1 VTRIERQKYAELYGP
16 TTGDRLRLADT
27 DLWIEVEDDARA
39 PGDEAVFGGGKTI
52 RESMGQ
58 GTTTYAGGAPDTVIT
73 NVVILDHWGIVKADV
88 GIRDGYVVAIGK
100 AGNPDVMDDVDP
112 GLEIGPSTDVIAGER
127 RILTAG
133 GIDSHVHFIT
143 PTVVTEALA
152 SGITTVIGGGT
163 GPSEGTRATTVT
175 PSASALATMHRA
187 LDEMPVNVALL
198 GKGNTVSAA
207 GLHEQ
212 LTAGAAGFKLHEDW
226 GTTPAAIDA
235 CLRVCD
241 ETGVQAAI
249 HTDTLNEA
257 GFLESTIA
265 AIGGRTIH
273 AYHTEGA
280 GGGHAP
286 DIIAIAAEPNVL
298 PSSTN
303 PTRPHTINTLA
314 EHLDMLMVCHHLNPR
329 IPEDLAF
336 AESRI
341 RESTIA
347 AEDVLQDMG
356 AISMIGSDS
365 QAMGRAGET
374 IIRTWQTAHTMK
386 LRRGQ
391 LAAGERADN
400 LRARR
405 YVAKYTICPAVAHG
419 MAELIGSIAVGKL
432 ADLVLWEPAFFGIR
446 PHLVI
451 KGGAIAWAQIGDAN
465 ASIPTP
471 QPLWGRPMFAAT
483 GRAAAHHS
491 VSFVAPGALAE
502 GVAERLEL
510 RRRLV
515 ELDNTRSLSKA
526 DLPQND
532 ALPDI
537 RVDAST
543 FVVHVDGDRI
553 DPMPAESL
561 PMAQRYS
568 LF

>member
-27 DLWIEVEDDARA
+27 DLWIEVEGDARR

-52 RESMGQ
+52 RESMAQ
-58 GTTTYAGGAPDTVIT
+58 GTTTYADGAPDTVIT

-88 GIRDGYVVAIGK
+88 GIRDGYIVAIGK
-100 AGNPDVMDDVDP
+100 AGNPDVMDGVDP
-112 GLEIGPSTDVIAGER
+112 GLEIGPSTDIIAGER

-143 PTVVTEALA
+143 PSVVTEALA

-198 GKGNTVSAA
+198 GKGNTVSEA
-207 GLHEQ
+207 GLREQ
-212 LTAGAAGFKLHEDW
+212 LAAGAAGFKLHEDW

-241 ETGVQAAI
+241 QTGVQAAI

-265 AIGGRTIH
+265 AIAGRTIH

-303 PTRPHTINTLA
+303 PTRPHTVNTLA

-491 VSFVAPGALAE
+491 VSFVAPGALAD

-543 FVVHVDGDRI
+543 FVVHVDGERI

>member
-1 VTRIERQKYAELYGP
+1 MTRIERQKYAELYGP

-58 GTTTYAGGAPDTVIT
+58 GTTTYADGAPDTVIT

-88 GIRDGYVVAIGK
+88 GIRDGYIVAIGK
-100 AGNPDVMDDVDP
+100 AGNPDVMDGVDP
-112 GLEIGPSTDVIAGER
+112 GLEIGPSTDIIAGER

-143 PTVVTEALA
+143 PSIVTEALA
-152 SGITTVIGGGT
+152 SGITTLIGGGT

-175 PSASALATMHRA
+175 PSASALATMHRS
-187 LDEMPVNVALL
+187 LDDMPVNVALL
-198 GKGNTVSAA
+198 GKGNTVSED
-207 GLHEQ
+207 GLRDQ
-212 LTAGAAGFKLHEDW
+212 LAAGAAGFKLHEDW

-303 PTRPHTINTLA
+303 PTRPHTVNTLA

-374 IIRTWQTAHTMK
+374 LIRTWQTAHTMK

-419 MAELIGSIAVGKL
+419 MAELLGSIAVGKL
-432 ADLVLWEPAFFGIR
+432 ADLVLWEPAFFGVR

-465 ASIPTP
+465 ASIPAP
-471 QPLWGRPMFAAT
+471 QPLWGRPMVAAT

-491 VSFVAPGALAE
+491 VSFVAPGALAG
-502 GVAERLEL
+502 GVAERLGL
-510 RRRLV
+510 QRRLV
-515 ELDNTRSLSKA
+515 E
-526 DLPQND
+526 
-532 ALPDI
+532 
-537 RVDAST
+537 DAST
-543 FVVHVDGDRI
+543 FVVHVDGERI